1 MLSAR
6 LRLKRGGGCR
16 PCPSALARLA
26 LRSREPTEQR
36 ESRVQQPSRCE
47 RGARRRRSPTRRR
60 RGSSGPRQHG
70 SPLSPAARSEW
81 MESSIRWSRC
91 VLEAPSLPQT
101 PRSAELTPL
110 PSPSSTGGAATL
122 LALDTASR
130 PDDPPAA
137 APARPSRTRRLVDR
151 RPAPVAPGPERP
163 LLRRVDPRAQALAP
177 VGIAPRARR
186 RPPGPGRWTRRRPRR
201 PQGLAPRLARAERRR
216 RLPLDSTRRTRACA
230 GRAPRRAQARR
241 SSDGAE
247 PARRVEVARLAP
259 RGRHAR
265 RRRRSGQGGE
275 PRGPQH
281 GHRAG
286 REGRTCRQ
294 QEVRP
299 HPSTL
304 TCKVR
309 L

>member
-1 MLSAR
+1 MPECS
-6 LRLKRGGGCR
+6 R
-16 PCPSALARLA
+16 PSRLA
-26 LRSREPTEQR
+26 FSRADRAAREQGPAAESLR
-36 ESRVQQPSRCE
+36 
-47 RGARRRRSPTRRR
+47 ARSEAASFPHSPPPRFIWSSSTRL
-60 RGSSGPRQHG
+60 
-70 SPLSPAARSEW
+70 PLSPAARSGW
-81 MESSIRWSRC
+81 MESSVRWSKC
-91 VLEAPSLPQT
+91 VLEAPSRPQT

-110 PSPSSTGGAATL
+110 PPSSTGGAATL
-122 LALDTASR
+122 LALDTTSR

-137 APARPSRTRRLVDR
+137 APARTSRTRRLVHR
-151 RPAPVAPGPERP
+151 RPAPVAPRPERP

-177 VGIAPRARR
+177 VGLAPRARR
-186 RPPGPGRWTRRRPRR
+186 RPPARWPRRRPRR

-216 RLPLDSTRRTRACA
+216 RLPLDSTRRTRARA